1 MCQFEVEW
9 EKFLCVWENVLC
21 NAITL
26 IEIKSVDPASG
37 QNRDKIVSLLLTFFF
52 SIFFWEHFVEEEKN
66 KYLCQLSSSD
76 HKEAQSVEKSVES
89 VESSLNWMISP
100 SRCLGSFHVL
110 PCK

>member
-52 SIFFWEHFVEEEKN
+52 LVFFFENTLWRKKKIN
-66 KYLCQLSSSD
+66 IS
-76 HKEAQSVEKSVES
+76 A
-89 VESSLNWMISP
+89 SLALVITKK
-100 SRCLGSFHVL
+100 LKV
-110 PCK
+110 